1 MILLQFYDVF
11 FVMLKNELNDTFFFN
26 IFILNRPFFYKYTN
40 NCILS
45 YYTYYHK
52 IRIILH
58 RKNVNQKIKFKERGR
73 MGEACEDDRMD
84 SCIRGRT
91 YSRKFAGVIS
101 NQIY

>member
-1 MILLQFYDVF
+1 MILLQFYDIF
-11 FVMLKNELNDTFFFN
+11 FVKLKNELNDTFFFN
-26 IFILNRPFFYKYTN
+26 IFMLNKLFSYRYTN
-40 NCILS
+40 ITA
-45 YYTYYHK
+45 YYYITYYHK

-58 RKNVNQKIKFKERGR
+58 KKNVNQKIKFKERER